1 MDIITFTVISDV
13 TYASS
18 SIMLQYSRHWMTICH
33 LLIQHDSSERK
44 AISGTI
50 KVRHLLLTRCSL
62 NEEFWCGPS
71 WGKLIIHVRH
81 LWLLIIF
88 FLLLL
93 QAEQWDE
100 FSQSSVYTSSSSHVL
115 KWGFNRIFNLQ
126 LFFFLFFS
134 LACLYSQGLCWEP
147 RWVAELFHSE
157 DLHRAHSAVS
167 VFTYVDASIT
177 IYNGKMAVSLI

>member
-33 LLIQHDSSERK
+33 LLVQHDSSERK

-62 NEEFWCGPS
+62 NEQFWCGPS

-81 LWLLIIF
+81 LWLLINF

-93 QAEQWDE
+93 QAEQWMS
-100 FSQSSVYTSSSSHVL
+100 FPSRQCTRHLLLMS
-115 KWGFNRIFNLQ
+115 W
-126 LFFFLFFS
+126 
-134 LACLYSQGLCWEP
+134 
-147 RWVAELFHSE
+147 SE
-157 DLHRAHSAVS
+157 DLT
-167 VFTYVDASIT
+167 VFL
-177 IYNGKMAVSLI
+177 IYSCFFSFLFLGLSFLTGTLLRTTLSCWIIPLWRPAPSSQCCKCLHICWCQHHNL